1 MKFDRIIKITTGQNR
16 KSTNWINQSLKW
28 SDFVSKIGRPIRT
41 EETIEEFLQYNK
53 SKQTELKDVGGFVAG
68 TIKGGHRKAEN
79 IVDRCIVALDADNI
93 EAGKTDE
100 VLKKVSALGCAYAIY
115 STRKHTAYKPRLRI
129 LIPLDADVTADKYEA
144 IARKIASL
152 IDMQIMD
159 SSTFEASRLMF
170 WPSFSKDSEFKF
182 VYEDKPFASSEGILG
197 LYKNWQDCNEWPK
210 LINENEIVKK
220 EVSKQKDPLEKENVI
235 GAFCRVYDIPAVI
248 DKYLSDVYVPGDFA
262 DKYTYAQ
269 GSVANGA
276 TVYGDGKWLYSYHA
290 TDPASR
296 TLCNSF
302 DLVRIHKFRDLD
314 DEAKEGT
321 PANRLPSFSA
331 MCKLALEDK
340 EVALEHEKTKLSI
353 AKSDFEQSLDTADG
367 PENDNIAWR
376 LEKLVR
382 NANTGLIDKS
392 ISNAVT
398 ILSNDTSLKAN
409 MIFDRFSNRFLVSKK
424 LPWDRPDMV
433 YPRLWGDSDDA
444 ELRCYLER
452 NYDKFKGKDMINDAL
467 LIMKNRNSINVAK
480 QFFESLPEHDGTER
494 LDTLFIDY
502 LGAED
507 TPYTRATTRKIF
519 VAAVARVVTER
530 PIKFDNMLILTGPQG
545 IGKSTILSKMAGD
558 WFTDNIV
565 DFGNKDT
572 LLILQNCIIAEIA
585 ELQSF
590 KKADVNTLKMFL
602 GQQTDKFRAPY
613 ERREEEHPRHC
624 VFFGTTNDREF
635 LRDSTGNRRYWPIEC
650 GLLEP
655 KKNVFIDLDNEREQ
669 IWAEAV
675 KLFKKGEKLYLDS
688 ELEAEAKKQQ
698 KERLEEDPWESA
710 ILDYLNTEIHED
722 WFDKGLDAS
731 GKMILRDRVSVSEI
745 LKECLDIPVRQ
756 QDRQSRN
763 RVLDILFKLDDWE
776 YKKNIRFSKNK
787 ITSGFERKTNS

>member
-170 WPSFSKDSEFKF
+170 WPSCSKDSEFKF

-321 PANRLPSFSA
+321 PANRLPIFSA
-331 MCKLALEDK
+331 MCKLAL
-340 EVALEHEKTKLSI
+340 
-353 AKSDFEQSLDTADG
+353 
-367 PENDNIAWR
+367 
-376 LEKLVR
+376 
-382 NANTGLIDKS
+382 
-392 ISNAVT
+392 
-398 ILSNDTSLKAN
+398 
-409 MIFDRFSNRFLVSKK
+409 
-424 LPWDRPDMV
+424 
-433 YPRLWGDSDDA
+433 
-444 ELRCYLER
+444 
-452 NYDKFKGKDMINDAL
+452 
-467 LIMKNRNSINVAK
+467 
-480 QFFESLPEHDGTER
+480 
-494 LDTLFIDY
+494 
-502 LGAED
+502 
-507 TPYTRATTRKIF
+507 
-519 VAAVARVVTER
+519 
-530 PIKFDNMLILTGPQG
+530 
-545 IGKSTILSKMAGD
+545 
-558 WFTDNIV
+558 
-565 DFGNKDT
+565 
-572 LLILQNCIIAEIA
+572 
-585 ELQSF
+585 
-590 KKADVNTLKMFL
+590 
-602 GQQTDKFRAPY
+602 
-613 ERREEEHPRHC
+613 
-624 VFFGTTNDREF
+624 
-635 LRDSTGNRRYWPIEC
+635 
-650 GLLEP
+650 
-655 KKNVFIDLDNEREQ
+655 
-669 IWAEAV
+669 
-675 KLFKKGEKLYLDS
+675 
-688 ELEAEAKKQQ
+688 
-698 KERLEEDPWESA
+698 
-710 ILDYLNTEIHED
+710 
-722 WFDKGLDAS
+722 
-731 GKMILRDRVSVSEI
+731 
-745 LKECLDIPVRQ
+745 
-756 QDRQSRN
+756 
-763 RVLDILFKLDDWE
+763 
-776 YKKNIRFSKNK
+776 
-787 ITSGFERKTNS
+787 

>member
-170 WPSFSKDSEFKF
+170 WPSCSKDSEFKF

>member
-1 MKFDRIIKITTGQNR
+1 MEFDRDIKITTGQNR
-16 KSTNWINQSLKW
+16 KSTNWIAQSLKW
-28 SDFVSKIGRPIRT
+28 SDFVLKISKPIRT
-41 EETIEEFLQYNK
+41 EEKIEEFLQYNK

-68 TIKGGHRKAEN
+68 TVKDRRRRAES
-79 IVDRCIVALDADNI
+79 ILTRCIVALDADNI

-100 VLKKVSALGCAYAIY
+100 VLKKVSALGCAYAVY
-115 STRKHTAYKPRLRI
+115 STRKHTSYKPRLRI
-129 LIPLDADVTADKYEA
+129 LIPLDVDVEADKYEA
-144 IARKIASL
+144 IARKIASF

-170 WPSFSKDSEFKF
+170 WPSCSKDSEFVF
-182 VYEDKPFASSEGILG
+182 TYEDKPFANAEGILG
-197 LYKNWQDCNEWPK
+197 LYKNWKDVNEWPK
-210 LINENEIVKK
+210 LVNENEIVKK
-220 EVSKQKDPLEKENVI
+220 EVSKQKDPLEKENII

-248 DKYLSDVYVPGDFA
+248 DKYLSDVYIPGDFA
-262 DKYTYAQ
+262 NKYTYSQ

-314 DEAKEGT
+314 DEVSENAKG
-321 PANRLPSFSA
+321 ASRPSYSA

-340 EVALEHEKTKLSI
+340 EVALEYEKTKLSI
-353 AKSDFEQSLDTADG
+353 AKTDFEKSLDTTDG
-367 PENDNIAWR
+367 PESDNIRWR

-409 MIFDRFSNRFLVSKK
+409 MIFDRFSNRFLVIQK
-424 LPWDRPDMV
+424 LPWDRPGMV

-480 QFFESLPEHDGTER
+480 QFFESLSEHDGTER

-545 IGKSTILSKMAGD
+545 IGKSTILNKMAGD

-585 ELQSF
+585 ELQGF
-590 KKADVNTLKMFL
+590 KKADVNSLKMFL

-650 GLLEP
+650 GLVEP
-655 KKNVFIDLDNEREQ
+655 KKDVFKDLDNEREQ
-669 IWAEAV
+669 IWAEAL
-675 KLFKKGEKLYLDS
+675 KLFRGRRK
-688 ELEAEAKKQQ
+688 
-698 KERLEEDPWESA
+698 
-710 ILDYLNTEIHED
+710 
-722 WFDKGLDAS
+722 
-731 GKMILRDRVSVSEI
+731 V
-745 LKECLDIPVRQ
+745 IPR
-756 QDRQSRN
+756 
-763 RVLDILFKLDDWE
+763 
-776 YKKNIRFSKNK
+776 
-787 ITSGFERKTNS
+787 

>member
-170 WPSFSKDSEFKF
+170 WPSCSKDSEFKF

-467 LIMKNRNSINVAK
+467 LIMKNRNLINVAK

>member
-1 MKFDRIIKITTGQNR
+1 MKFDREIQITTGQNR
-16 KSTNWINQSLKW
+16 KSTNWIRQSLKW
-28 SDFVSKIGRPIRT
+28 SDFVSKISKPIRT
-41 EETIEEFLQYNK
+41 EEKIEEFLQYNK
-53 SKQTELKDVGGFVAG
+53 SKQTDLKDVGGFVAG
-68 TIKGGHRKAEN
+68 TVKDGRRRAES
-79 IVDRCIVALDADNI
+79 ILTRCIVALDADNI

-100 VLKKVSALGCAYAIY
+100 VLKKVSALGCAYAVY
-115 STRKHTAYKPRLRI
+115 STRKHTSYKPRLRI
-129 LIPLDADVTADKYEA
+129 LIPLDVDITADKYEP
-144 IARKIASL
+144 IARKIASF

-170 WPSFSKDSEFKF
+170 WPSCSKDSEFVF
-182 VYEDKPFASSEGILG
+182 IYEDKPFANAEGILG
-197 LYKNWQDCNEWPK
+197 LYKNWQDAGEWPK
-210 LINENEIVKK
+210 LVNETEIVKK
-220 EVSKQKDPLEKENVI
+220 EVSKQKDPLEKENII

-262 DKYTYAQ
+262 DKYTYSQ

-276 TVYGDGKWLYSYHA
+276 TVYGEGKWLYSYHA

-321 PANRLPSFSA
+321 PANRLPSYSA
-331 MCKLALEDK
+331 MYKFALEDK
-340 EVALEHEKTKLSI
+340 EVAFEYERTKLSI
-353 AKSDFEQSLDTADG
+353 AKSDFEQSLDTTDG
-367 PENDNIAWR
+367 LENDNISWR
-376 LEKLVR
+376 VEKLVK

-392 ISNAVT
+392 ITNAVT

-409 MIFDRFSNRFLVSKK
+409 MIFDRFSNRFLVSQK
-424 LPWDRPDMV
+424 LPWDRPGMI

-507 TPYTRATTRKIF
+507 TPYARATTRKIF

-545 IGKSTILSKMAGD
+545 IGKSTILNKMAGD

-585 ELQSF
+585 ELQGF
-590 KKADVNTLKMFL
+590 KKADVNSLKMFL

-650 GLLEP
+650 GLVEP
-655 KKNVFIDLDNEREQ
+655 KKDVFKDLDNEREQ
-669 IWAEAV
+669 IWAEAL
-675 KLFKKGEKLYLDS
+675 KLFRGRRK
-688 ELEAEAKKQQ
+688 
-698 KERLEEDPWESA
+698 
-710 ILDYLNTEIHED
+710 
-722 WFDKGLDAS
+722 
-731 GKMILRDRVSVSEI
+731 V
-745 LKECLDIPVRQ
+745 IPR
-756 QDRQSRN
+756 
-763 RVLDILFKLDDWE
+763 
-776 YKKNIRFSKNK
+776 
-787 ITSGFERKTNS
+787 

>member
-16 KSTNWINQSLKW
+16 KSTNWIVQSLKW
-28 SDFVSKIGRPIRT
+28 SDFVLKISKPTRT

-68 TIKGGHRKAEN
+68 TIKDGHRKSEN

-129 LIPLDADVTADKYEA
+129 LIPLDTDVTADKYEA

-170 WPSFSKDSEFKF
+170 WPSCSKDSDFKF
-182 VYEDKPFASSEGILG
+182 VYEDKPFANAEGILG
-197 LYKNWQDCNEWPK
+197 LYKNWKDVNEWPK
-210 LINENEIVKK
+210 LVNESEIVKK
-220 EVSKQKDPLEKENVI
+220 EVSKQKDPLEKENII

-262 DKYTYAQ
+262 DKYTYVK

-276 TVYGDGKWLYSYHA
+276 TIYGDGKWIYSYHA

-367 PENDNIAWR
+367 LENDNIAWR
-376 LEKLVR
+376 LEKLIR

-392 ISNAVT
+392 ITNAVT

-409 MIFDRFSNRFLVSKK
+409 MIFDRFSNRFLVSQM
-424 LPWDRPDMV
+424 LPWDRPGMV

-444 ELRCYLER
+444 ELRWYLEK

-480 QFFESLPEHDGTER
+480 QFFENLPEHDGTER

-545 IGKSTILSKMAGD
+545 IGKSTILSKMAED

-650 GLLEP
+650 GLVEP
-655 KKNVFIDLDNEREQ
+655 KKDVFKDLDNEREQ
-669 IWAEAV
+669 IWAEAM

-688 ELEAEAKKQQ
+688 KLEAEAKKQQ

-710 ILDYLNTEIHED
+710 ILDYLEQFIHED
-722 WFDKGLDAS
+722 WYEKGLDAS
-731 GKMILRDRVSVSEI
+731 GRLVQRDRVSVSEI
-745 LKECLDIPVRQ
+745 LKECLDIPVKQ

-763 RVLDILFKLDDWE
+763 RVLGIMFKQEDWN
-776 YKKNIRFSKNK
+776 YKKCIRFGKK
-787 ITSGFERKTNS
+787 ISTGFQRNESSV